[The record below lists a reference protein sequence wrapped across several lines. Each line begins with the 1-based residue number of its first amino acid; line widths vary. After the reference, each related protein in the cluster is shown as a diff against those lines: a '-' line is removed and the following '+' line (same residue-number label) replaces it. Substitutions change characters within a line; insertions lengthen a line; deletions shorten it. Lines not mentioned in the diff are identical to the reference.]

1 MKRRTFIKK
10 NAIVTLTPFITT
22 GLLARNKKIKSISEK
37 PFQLNY
43 APHFGM
49 FESMA
54 GKDLMDQIQFM
65 HDQGFRS
72 LEDNGMKN
80 RSKKTQN
87 DIAKKM
93 EMQSI
98 DSRAEKIKSEKP
110 TAKTEPTAQSPKV
123 IPLGR
128 KRGRGKKSQIVVFR
142 EDDEKDLR

>member
-10 NAIVTLTPFITT
+10 NAIVTLAPFITT
-22 GLLARNKKIKSISEK
+22 GLLARNKKIKSLSEK

-93 EMQSI
+93 EKLGMSMGVFVGIRFTGKSLTWPAGI
-98 DSRAEKIKSEKP
+98 DRYKMNLLKILE
-110 TAKTEPTAQSPKV
+110 
-123 IPLGR
+123 IR
-128 KRGRGKKSQIVVFR
+128 
-142 EDDEKDLR
+142 

>member
-10 NAIVTLTPFITT
+10 NAIVTLAPFITT
-22 GLLARNKKIKSISEK
+22 GLLARNKKIKSLSEK

-72 LEDNGMKN
+72 LEDNGMKKIHHFFVLLKN
-80 RSKKTQN
+80 RTLNISRELDWANK
-87 DIAKKM
+87 
-93 EMQSI
+93 I
-98 DSRAEKIKSEKP
+98 DYE
-110 TAKTEPTAQSPKV
+110 
-123 IPLGR
+123 
-128 KRGRGKKSQIVVFR
+128 QIIVFER
-142 EDDEKDLR
+142 L